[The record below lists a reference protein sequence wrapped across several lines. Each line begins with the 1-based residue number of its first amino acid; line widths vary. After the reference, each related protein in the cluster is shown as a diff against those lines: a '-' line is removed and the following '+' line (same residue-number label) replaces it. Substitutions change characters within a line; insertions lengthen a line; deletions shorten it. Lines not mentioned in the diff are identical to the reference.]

1 MAAPAGCNFVS
12 MTLFFRLLFCFS
24 LLAALPLTASAQLEE
39 LGEAGESDFNPVN
52 PKPNYR
58 GKALGWEKN
67 VPPDSSRIR
76 YSVFLIGDVGNPI
89 PIEKGGEP
97 SLNFMRQ
104 QMLQAGNKSAVVF
117 LGDNIYNQGM
127 PPEGAYDRKIAEGR
141 LNEQLNILKGYQGE
155 KYMTPGNHDWIQG
168 YKGGLAQVNREQAY
182 AEHYL
187 AQDSTQFSYTGDFLV
202 PRDGCPGPYEIRL
215 RDDLVMIALNSQW
228 FITDQANRP
237 FGDACGADTEEEV
250 YAQLE
255 EVIKRNQ
262 NKHILIVTHHPLFSD
277 GIHGGYFTFA
287 DHVFP
292 LSIVAK
298 YAFVPLPIIGSV
310 YPLARKYGGIS
321 QDIAYPAYQAY
332 KKNLRELFAKYPNVV
347 YANGHEH
354 NLQYYDDPQSKAH
367 FITSG
372 SGCKTQHVK
381 PGNGGDALFSDKEK
395 GYARL
400 NYYDD
405 GQVWVEYFIPRDA
418 DQGKTA
424 RRVFRQQVYADL
436 GRGTLA
442 SAQKGPGGPVKT
454 TKPDAGPVQG
464 TRAPAGTAQTVKGN
478 QSRDD
483 LEDAAS
489 TGTPN
494 QPTGAPVVTSGATRP
509 EYKDS
514 TVTVAVNPTYAQHGK
529 FHNWLLGEH
538 YRREWATPVKF
549 PVLDIKTAEG
559 GLIPYKTG
567 GGKQTASLKVRNEDG
582 YYYTVRGIDKDPA
595 AVLPENFRTG
605 LAKAVLQD
613 QISAQHPYASF
624 VLPPLATAA
633 GILHT
638 NPRYVYIPNDPALGQ
653 YQQRFANTPA
663 ALEED
668 AKGSQDTD
676 ASLGFAKKLVSTD
689 KMLEN
694 LLEDNDNQVDQSAFA
709 RSRLFD
715 MWIGDWDRHE
725 DQWRWAQRKTSDGD
739 KVYTAVPEDRDIA
752 FFKGDGV
759 LPSLISKKF
768 AVRNFQ
774 NFGYTYGDYKG
785 LNQTGLSNDR
795 LYLSGV
801 SREEWVKQA
810 EIMKAQLTDE
820 VIEKAFRDKWPA
832 QIYAAH
838 GAEIVAKLKSRRDLL
853 PDVARKYSD
862 VMSDI
867 VEVRGSQKREK
878 FTVTRLPDH
887 KTRVVMQKISKKGN
901 LSKVL
906 YDRTFDRVTD
916 EIRLYGISGK
926 DVYDL
931 SGDERQGHKIRIIGG
946 TGRDSIIDNSR
957 VAGIRHRTQIY
968 DADTGN
974 VIQNRL
980 GEARLRLEPG
990 VDVSRYDHP
999 HRFDLKDYRLNYTGP
1014 ALFFGYNI
1022 DDGIL
1027 LGGGVTHRRYAFR
1040 REPFGSEQSL
1050 TANIAPARSG
1060 AFNLRYLGQFTS
1072 VFGGKTDLHVAAQYY
1087 GPQLLYNFFGIG
1099 NNTQNYA
1106 KNADEHATNRS
1117 VNSAYRIRF
1126 DRLYIAP
1133 TFERKLFSFGTF
1145 GVGPQFERFRVMDD
1159 QIGTV
1164 IRDSIG
1170 AGLENRR
1177 FGIRNSDF
1185 QANSYLGGLVY
1196 LNFGAQSSPKD
1207 PRIGIQWH
1215 NEAQYN
1221 FQLNGEQLTYGRIA
1235 SELKAYLTPNFPFRI
1250 TYAGRVGWQHNIGDY
1265 RFYQANTLGGTTNL
1279 RGYRRTRFA
1288 GRDALYGNFEAR
1300 LHLFKFNAY
1309 LFPGTFGVLG
1319 LADAGRVYS
1328 GEDKRTGIQ
1337 AFHTGF
1343 GGGAFVNILDA
1354 SVINVT
1360 YSVGEENLVYV
1371 GFDFL
1376 F

>member
-1 MAAPAGCNFVS
+1 
-12 MTLFFRLLFCFS
+12 MTLLFRLTLLLS
-24 LLAALPLTASAQLEE
+24 LLASLPFAAHAQLEE

-67 VPPDSSRIR
+67 LPPDSSRLR

-89 PIEKGGEP
+89 PADKGGEP
-97 SLNFMRQ
+97 SLNFMRR
-104 QMLQAGNKSAVVF
+104 QMLQAGSKSAVVF

-141 LNEQLNILKGYQGE
+141 LNTQLDILKGYPGE

-168 YKGGLAQVNREQAY
+168 YRGGLAQVNREQAY

-187 AQDSTQFSYTGDFLV
+187 AQDSAAFAYTGDFLV

-228 FITDQANRP
+228 FITEQANRP
-237 FGDACGADTEEEV
+237 YGDACGADNEEEV

-262 NKHILIVTHHPLFSD
+262 DKHILIVTHHPLFSD

-298 YAFVPLPIIGSV
+298 YAFLPLPILGSI
-310 YPLARKYGGIS
+310 YPLARKYGGIA
-321 QDIAYPAYQAY
+321 QDIAYPAYQDY
-332 KKNLRELFAKYPNVV
+332 KKSLLDIFAKYPNVV

-354 NLQYYDDPQSKAH
+354 NLQYYDDARSQAH

-381 PGNGGDALFSDKEK
+381 PGDGGDALFSDKEK

-405 GQVWVEYFIPRDA
+405 GQVWVEYLIPNDN

-424 RRVFRQQVYADL
+424 HRVYRQRVYANL
-436 GRGTLA
+436 GRGGLA
-442 SAQKGPGGPVKT
+442 AAKGPGGPINT
-454 TKPDAGPVQG
+454 TKPG
-464 TRAPAGTAQTVKGN
+464 TGRTRKGK
-478 QSRDD
+478 QSTDD
-483 LEDAAS
+483 LETAAAQAAGKPS
-489 TGTPN
+489 
-494 QPTGAPVVTSGATRP
+494 GAPVVTSTAKRP
-509 EYKDS
+509 DYKDS
-514 TVTVAVNPTYAQHGK
+514 TVTVAVNPSYNQHGK
-529 FHNWLLGEH
+529 FHDWLLGKH
-538 YRREWATPVKF
+538 YRAEWATPVTF
-549 PVLDIKTAEG
+549 PVLDINTAEG

-567 GGKQTASLKVRNEDG
+567 GGKQTASLKVRNQDG
-582 YYYTVRGIDKDPA
+582 YYFTVRGIDKDPA

-605 LAKAVLQD
+605 LARAVLQD

-653 YQQRFANTPA
+653 YQATFANKPA

-668 AKGSQDTD
+668 AKGSQDQD
-676 ASLGFAKKLVSTD
+676 ASLGYSKKLVSTD

-694 LLEDNDNQVDQSAFA
+694 LLDDNDNQVDQPAFA

-725 DQWRWAQRKTSDGD
+725 DQWRWAQRKTKDGD
-739 KVYTAVPEDRDIA
+739 KIFTAVPEDRDIA

-774 NFGYTYGDYKG
+774 NFGYDYGDYKG

-801 SREEWVKQA
+801 DRAEWVKQA
-810 EIMKAQLTDE
+810 TSMKAQLTDA
-820 VIEKAFRDKWPA
+820 VIEKAFAERWPK
-832 QIYAAH
+832 QIYAEH

-862 VMSDI
+862 LMSDI
-867 VEVRGSQKREK
+867 VEVRGSQKNEQ
-878 FTVTRLPDH
+878 FTVTRLPGN
-887 KTRVVMQKISKKGN
+887 KTHVVMQKISKKGA
-901 LSKVL
+901 LTKVL

-916 EIRLYGISGK
+916 EIRLYGISGS
-926 DVYDL
+926 DVYKL

-946 TGRDSIIDNSR
+946 TGRDTIIDDSR
-957 VAGIRHRTQIY
+957 VAGLRHRTQIY

-974 VIQNRL
+974 VIQNRR

-990 VDVSRYDHP
+990 VEVSRYDHP

-1014 ALFFGYNI
+1014 ALFLGYNV
-1022 DDGIL
+1022 DDGVLI
-1027 LGGGVTHRRYAFR
+1027 GGGVTHRRYAFR

-1050 TANIAPARSG
+1050 TANFAPARE
-1060 AFNLRYLGQFTS
+1060 AYNMRYSGQFTS
-1072 VFGGKTDLHVAAQYY
+1072 VFGGKTDLHVVSQYY

-1106 KNADEHATNRS
+1106 VKDGDESTNRS
-1117 VNSAYRIRF
+1117 VNSAYRVRF
-1126 DRLYIAP
+1126 DRFYVAP
-1133 TFERKLFSFGTF
+1133 TFERKLFTF
-1145 GVGPQFERFRVMDD
+1145 GKVGFGPQYDRFRVEPD
-1159 QIGTV
+1159 QIGSV
-1164 IRDSIG
+1164 IRDSITG
-1170 AGLENRR
+1170 NGHNYENRR

-1185 QANSYLGGLVY
+1185 QANNYLGALVY

-1221 FQLNGEQLTYGRIA
+1221 WQLDKNGLQYGRLS
-1235 SELKAYLTPNFPFRI
+1235 SEIKAYLTPNFPFRL
-1250 TYAGRVGWQHNIGDY
+1250 TYAGRIGVQHNIGDY

-1279 RGYRRTRFA
+1279 RGYRRTRYA
-1288 GRDALYGNFEAR
+1288 GRSSLYGNFEAR

-1309 LFPGTFGVLG
+1309 LFPGTFGVMG

-1328 GEDKRTGIQ
+1328 DNDTRKGIS
-1337 AFHTGF
+1337 ALHSGF
-1343 GGGAFVNILDA
+1343 GGGAFVNILDQA
-1354 SVINVT
+1354 VINVT
-1360 YSVGEENLVYV
+1360 YSVGEEHLVFV

>member
-1 MAAPAGCNFVS
+1 
-12 MTLFFRLLFCFS
+12 MTLLLRLFFCFS
-24 LLAALPLTASAQLEE
+24 LLVALPYAAHAQLEE

-58 GKALGWEKN
+58 RSAVGWEKN
-67 VPPDSSRIR
+67 LPPDSSRIR

-89 PIEKGGEP
+89 LADKGGEP
-97 SLNFMRQ
+97 SLNFMRK
-104 QMLQAGNKSAVVF
+104 QMLQAGSKSATVF

-127 PPEGAYDRKIAEGR
+127 PPEGAYDRKTAENR
-141 LNEQLNILKGYQGE
+141 INAQLDILKGYKGE
-155 KYMTPGNHDWIQG
+155 KYMVPGNHDWIQG
-168 YKGGLAQVNREQAY
+168 YRGGLAQVNREQSY
-182 AEHYL
+182 TEQYL
-187 AQDSTQFSYTGDFLV
+187 AKDSAEFAYTGDFLV

-215 RDDLVMIALNSQW
+215 RDDLVMIAINSQW

-237 FGDACGADTEEEV
+237 FGSACGADNEGDV
-250 YAQLE
+250 YAQLD
-255 EVIKRNQ
+255 EVLKRNQ

-298 YAFVPLPIIGSV
+298 YAFLPLPIIGSI

-321 QDIAYPAYQAY
+321 QDLAYPAYQDY
-332 KKNLRELFAKYPNVV
+332 KKNLLDLFAKYPNVI

-354 NLQYYDDPQSKAH
+354 NLQYYDEERTKSH

-381 PGNGGDALFSDKEK
+381 PGDGGQELFSDKEK
-395 GYARL
+395 GFARL
-400 NYYDD
+400 NYYED
-405 GQVWVEYFIPRDA
+405 GQVWVEYLIPSDA
-418 DQGKTA
+418 NHGQTA
-424 RRVFRQQVYADL
+424 RRVFRKQVYADL
-436 GRGTLA
+436 GRGPVAGTN
-442 SAQKGPGGPVKT
+442 GPGGPVKQK
-454 TKPDAGPVQG
+454 KPDGAAVQG
-464 TRAPAGTAQTVKGN
+464 TRAPAGTGQTVKGN
-478 QSRDD
+478 QSQDD
-483 LEDAAS
+483 LDNAAAK
-489 TGTPN
+489 N
-494 QPTGAPVVTSGATRP
+494 LEGAPVVTSTAKRP
-509 EYKDS
+509 DYKDS
-514 TVTVAVNPTYAQHGK
+514 TVTVAVNASYDKHGK

-549 PVLDIKTAEG
+549 PILDIQTAEG

-595 AVLPENFRTG
+595 AVLPEQLRTG

-653 YQQRFANTPA
+653 YQAKFANTPA
-663 ALEED
+663 ALEEE
-668 AKGSQDTD
+668 AKGSQDQD
-676 ASLGFAKKLVSTD
+676 ASLNFAKKLVSTD

-694 LLEDNDNQVDQSAFA
+694 LLEDNDNQVDQPAFA

-725 DQWRWAQRKTSDGD
+725 DQWRWAQHKTKDGD

-759 LPSLISKKF
+759 LPFLISRKF

-774 NFGYTYGDYKG
+774 NFGYDYADYKG

-801 SREEWVKQA
+801 SRAEWVKQA
-810 EIMKAQLTDE
+810 EIMKAQLTDA
-820 VIEKAFRDKWPA
+820 VIEKAFRDKWPKE
-832 QIYAAH
+832 IYAEH

-853 PDVARKYSD
+853 PDVAAKYSNL
-862 VMSDI
+862 MSDI

-887 KTRVVMQKISKKGN
+887 KTHVVMQKISKKGE
-901 LSKVL
+901 LTKVL

-931 SGDERQGHKIRIIGG
+931 RGDEKQGHKIRIIGG

-957 VAGIRHRTQIY
+957 VAGFRHRTQIY

-974 VIQNRL
+974 VIVNRL

-990 VDVSRYDHP
+990 AEVSRYDHP
-999 HRFDLKDYRLNYTGP
+999 KRFDLKDYRLNYTGP
-1014 ALFFGYNI
+1014 AVFFGYNI
-1022 DDGIL
+1022 DDGFLI
-1027 LGGGVTHRRYAFR
+1027 GGGVTHRRYAFR
-1040 REPFGSEQSL
+1040 REPFGSEQTL
-1050 TANIAPARSG
+1050 TANFAPTRQAY
-1060 AFNLRYLGQFTS
+1060 NLRYVGQFTS
-1072 VFGGKTDLHVAAQYY
+1072 VFGGKSDLHVAAQYY

-1099 NNTQNYA
+1099 NNTQNIA
-1106 KNADEHATNRS
+1106 VNDDNATNRAI
-1117 VNSAYRIRF
+1117 NDLYRVRF
-1126 DRLYIAP
+1126 DRFVLAP
-1133 TFERKLFSFGTF
+1133 TLERSLFGFGKIGF
-1145 GVGPQFERFRVMDD
+1145 GPQYERFRVET
-1159 QIGTV
+1159 G
-1164 IRDSIG
+1164 SIG
-1170 AGLENRR
+1170 SEIQKAIGPDLDNRS
-1177 FGIRNSDF
+1177 FGVRSSDF
-1185 QANSYLGGLVY
+1185 QANTYV
-1196 LNFGAQSSPKD
+1196 GALLYANIDALSSPKD
-1207 PRIGIQWH
+1207 PRIGLRWH

-1221 FQLNGEQLTYGRIA
+1221 WQTNGERLTYGRLS
-1235 SELKAYLTPNFPFRI
+1235 SEISAYLTPNFPFRL
-1250 TYAGRVGWQHNIGDY
+1250 TYAGRLGVQHNIGDY

-1279 RGYRRTRFA
+1279 RGYRRTRYA
-1288 GRDALYGNFEAR
+1288 GRSSVYGNFEAR

-1309 LFPGTFGVLG
+1309 LFPGEFGVLG

-1328 GEDKRTGIQ
+1328 DNDTRAGLN
-1337 AFHTGF
+1337 ALHTGF
-1343 GGGAFVNILDA
+1343 GGGVFVSIIKQA
-1354 SVINVT
+1354 IVNVT
-1360 YSVGEENLVYV
+1360 YTVGEEKLVFV

>member
-1 MAAPAGCNFVS
+1 MPLLFRL
-12 MTLFFRLLFCFS
+12 TLFLS
-24 LLAALPLTASAQLEE
+24 LLAALPFAAHAQLEE

-58 GKALGWEKN
+58 DKAVGWQKN
-67 VPPDSSRIR
+67 IPPDSSRIR
-76 YSVFLIGDVGNPI
+76 YSVFLIGDVGSPI
-89 PIEKGGEP
+89 PAAKGGEP

-104 QMLQAGNKSAVVF
+104 QMLRMGANSSVVY

-127 PPEGAYDRKIAEGR
+127 PPEGAYDRKIAESR
-141 LNEQLNILKGYQGE
+141 LNAQLDILKGYKGE
-155 KYMTPGNHDWIQG
+155 KYMVPGNHDWIQG
-168 YKGGLAQVNREQAY
+168 TQNGLAQVNREQAY

-187 AQDSTQFSYTGDFLV
+187 AQDSTAFSYTGDFLV
-202 PRDGCPGPYEIRL
+202 PRDGCPGPYEIPL
-215 RDDLVMIALNSQW
+215 RDDLVMIAINSQW
-228 FITDQANRP
+228 FLTPQEFRP
-237 FGDACGADTEEEV
+237 YGDACGADNEEEV
-250 YAQLE
+250 FAQVE
-255 EVIKRNQ
+255 EVIKRNKD
-262 NKHILIVTHHPLFSD
+262 KHILIVTHHPLFSD

-292 LSIVAK
+292 LSIVQK
-298 YAFVPLPIIGSV
+298 YAFLPLPIIGSV

-321 QDIAYPAYQAY
+321 QDIPHPAYQAY
-332 KKNLRELFAKYPNVV
+332 KKGLLDIFAKYPNVI

-354 NLQYYDDPQSKAH
+354 NLQYIDYGTGH

-381 PGNGGDALFSDKEK
+381 PGKQGDALFSDKEK
-395 GYARL
+395 GFARL

-405 GQVWVEYFIPRDA
+405 GQVWVEFVIPNDA
-418 DQGKTA
+418 DRGKTA
-424 RRVFRQQVYADL
+424 RIVYRQQVYGDL
-436 GRGTLA
+436 GRGAATA
-442 SAQKGPGGPVKT
+442 STKGPGGAVNT
-454 TKPDAGPVQG
+454 LKPDAGSVQG
-464 TRAPAGTAQTVKGN
+464 TSAPAGTGRTRKGN
-478 QSRDD
+478 QSKDD
-483 LEDAAS
+483 LETAAAQAS
-489 TGTPN
+489 GT
-494 QPTGAPVVTSGATRP
+494 PTGAPIVAADAKRP
-509 EYKDS
+509 DYKDS
-514 TVTVAVNPTYAQHGK
+514 TVTVAVNPTYAEHGR
-529 FHNWLLGEH
+529 FHNWLLGDH
-538 YRREWATPVKF
+538 YRAEWATPVKF

-559 GLIPYKTG
+559 GLIPYKMG
-567 GGKQTASLKVRNEDG
+567 GGKQTASLKARNEEG
-582 YYYTVRGIDKDPA
+582 YYFTVRGIDKDPA
-595 AVLPENFRTG
+595 AVLPQSLRTG
-605 LAKAVLQD
+605 LALAVLQD

-653 YQQRFANTPA
+653 YQQRFADKPA

-668 AKGSQDTD
+668 AKGNQDND
-676 ASLGFAKKLVSTD
+676 ASLGYAKKLVSTE
-689 KMLEN
+689 KMLEE
-694 LLEDNDNQVDQSAFA
+694 LLQDNDNKVDQPAFA

-725 DQWRWAQRKTSDGD
+725 DQWRWAQRKTKDGD
-739 KVYTAVPEDRDIA
+739 KIFTAVPEDRDIA

-759 LPSLISKKF
+759 LPSLVSKKF

-820 VIEKAFRDKWPA
+820 VIEKAFAERWPKE
-832 QIYAAH
+832 IYKLH

-853 PDVARKYSD
+853 PDVARKYSNL
-862 VMSDI
+862 MSDI
-867 VEVRGSQKREK
+867 VEVRGSQKNEK

-887 KTRVVMQKISKKGN
+887 KTHVVMQKISKKGE
-901 LSKVL
+901 LTKVL

-916 EIRLYGISGK
+916 EIRLYGISGH
-926 DVYDL
+926 DVYEL
-931 SGDERQGHKIRIIGG
+931 TGDERQGHKIRIIGG
-946 TGRDSIIDNSR
+946 TGHDSIIDDSR
-957 VAGIRHRTQIY
+957 VAGMRHRTQIY

-974 VIQNRL
+974 VIQNHR

-1022 DDGIL
+1022 DDGL
-1027 LGGGVTHRRYAFR
+1027 LIGGGITHRRYAFR
-1040 REPFGSEQSL
+1040 REPYGSQQSL
-1050 TANIAPARSG
+1050 TANFAPARE
-1060 AFNLRYLGQFTS
+1060 AFNLRYLGEFIS
-1072 VFGGKTDLHVAAQYY
+1072 VFGGKANLRVAAQYY

-1099 NNTQNYA
+1099 NNTQNYSSEDNDDGQA
-1106 KNADEHATNRS
+1106 SNRS
-1117 VNSAYRIRF
+1117 INSAYRVRF
-1126 DRLYIAP
+1126 DRFYIAP
-1133 TFERKLFSFGTF
+1133 TLERKLFSFGKI
-1145 GVGPQFERFRVMDD
+1145 GIGPQFERFRVE
-1159 QIGTV
+1159 QAQVGSI

-1170 AGLENRR
+1170 SNFENRR
-1177 FGIRNSDF
+1177 FGVRASDF
-1185 QANSYLGGLVY
+1185 QANTYLGALMY
-1196 LNFGAQSSPKD
+1196 LDFGAQSTPKD

-1215 NEAQYN
+1215 NEFQYN
-1221 FQLNGEQLTYGRIA
+1221 FQLNGTGLTYGRFA
-1235 SELKAYLTPNFPFRI
+1235 TELKAYLTPNFPFRL
-1250 TYAGRVGWQHNIGDY
+1250 TYAGRVGWMHNIGDY

-1309 LFPGTFGVLG
+1309 LFPGTFGILG

-1328 GEDKRTGIQ
+1328 GNDTRTGFS

-1343 GGGAFVNILDA
+1343 GGGAFVNVLDQA
-1354 SVINVT
+1354 VINVT
-1360 YSVGEENLVYV
+1360 YSVGEEKLIFL

>member
-1 MAAPAGCNFVS
+1 
-12 MTLFFRLLFCFS
+12 MTLLLRLTFCLS
-24 LLAALPLTASAQLEE
+24 LLAALPFAAHAQLEE

-58 GKALGWEKN
+58 GKAVGWQKN
-67 VPPDSSRIR
+67 IPPDSSRIR

-89 PIEKGGEP
+89 LPEKGGEP
-97 SLNFMRQ
+97 SLNFMRKQ
-104 QMLQAGNKSAVVF
+104 LLETGSNSAAIY

-127 PPEGAYDRKIAEGR
+127 PPEGAYDRKTAERR
-141 LNEQLNILKGYQGE
+141 LTTQLDVFKGYKGE
-155 KYMTPGNHDWIQG
+155 KYMVPGNHDWIQG
-168 YKGGLAQVNREQAY
+168 IKGGLAQVNREQAF

-187 AQDSTQFSYTGDFLV
+187 AQDSVAFSYTGDFLV
-202 PRDGCPGPYEIRL
+202 PRDGCPGPYEVRL
-215 RDDLVMIALNSQW
+215 RDDLVMIAINSQW
-228 FITDQANRP
+228 FVTDQANRP
-237 FGDACGADTEEEV
+237 FGNACGADNENDV
-250 YAQLE
+250 YEQLE
-255 EVIKRNQ
+255 EVIKRNKD
-262 NKHILIVTHHPLFSD
+262 KHILIVTHHPLFSD

-292 LSIVAK
+292 LSIVQK
-298 YAFVPLPIIGSV
+298 YAFLPLPGIGSI
-310 YPLARKYGGIS
+310 YPLARKYGGIN
-321 QDIAYPAYQAY
+321 QDLAYPAYQNY
-332 KKNLRELFAKYPNVV
+332 KKNLLAIFAKYPNVI

-354 NLQYYDDPQSKAH
+354 NLQYYDDDASKAH

-381 PGNGGDALFSDKEK
+381 PGKGGEELFSDKEK
-395 GYARL
+395 GIAKL

-405 GQVWVEYFIPRDA
+405 GQVWVEYLVPSDA
-418 DQGKTA
+418 NKGQTA
-424 RRVFRQQVYADL
+424 RPVYRQQVYADL
-436 GRGTLA
+436 GRGG
-442 SAQKGPGGPVKT
+442 SAATTTGPGGKVSKKN
-454 TKPDAGPVQG
+454 KPDSGAAPGTQAPGGATATRQGNQG
-464 TRAPAGTAQTVKGN
+464 T
-478 QSRDD
+478 DD
-483 LEDAAS
+483 LDQAAAKDKA
-489 TGTPN
+489 PV
-494 QPTGAPVVTSGATRP
+494 GAPVVTSTEKRP
-509 EYKDS
+509 DYKDS
-514 TVTVAVNPTYAQHGK
+514 TVTVAVNPSYNQHGK
-529 FHNWLLGEH
+529 FHNWLLGTH
-538 YRREWATPVKF
+538 YRAEWATPVKF
-549 PVLDIKTAEG
+549 PILDIQTAEG

-567 GGKQTASLKVRNEDG
+567 GGKQTASLKVRNQDG
-582 YYYTVRGIDKDPA
+582 YYFTVRGIDKDPA
-595 AVLPENFRTG
+595 AVLPENLRTG

-624 VLPPLATAA
+624 VLPPLAEAA

-668 AKGSQDTD
+668 AKGSQDND
-676 ASLGFAKKLVSTD
+676 ASLGYAKKLVSTD
-689 KMLEN
+689 KMLEE
-694 LLEDNDNQVDQSAFA
+694 LLQDNDNKVDQPAFA

-725 DQWRWAQRKTSDGD
+725 DQWRWAQRKTKDGD
-739 KVYTAVPEDRDIA
+739 KIFTAVPEDRDIA

-774 NFGYTYGDYKG
+774 NFGYDYGDYKG

-810 EIMKAQLTDE
+810 TIMKAQLTDE
-820 VIEKAFRDKWPA
+820 VIEKAFRERWPKE
-832 QIYAAH
+832 IYTEH

-853 PDVARKYSD
+853 PDVAAKYSD
-862 VMSDI
+862 LMADI
-867 VEVRGSQKREK
+867 VEVRGSQKNER

-887 KTRVVMQKISKKGN
+887 KTHVVMQKISKKGD
-901 LSKVL
+901 LTKVL
-906 YDRTFDRVTD
+906 YDRTFDKVTD

-931 SGDERQGHKIRIIGG
+931 SGDEKLGHKIRIIAG
-946 TGRDSIIDNSR
+946 TGRDSIVDNSR
-957 VAGIRHRTQIY
+957 VAGPRHRTQIY

-974 VIQNRL
+974 VIINKLR
-980 GEARLRLEPG
+980 EARLRLEPG

-1014 ALFFGYNI
+1014 AVFFGYNI
-1022 DDGIL
+1022 DDGVLI
-1027 LGGGVTHRRYAFR
+1027 GGGITHRRYAFR
-1040 REPFGSEQSL
+1040 REPFSSEQSL
-1050 TANIAPARSG
+1050 TANFAPARQ
-1060 AFNLRYLGQFTS
+1060 AFNLRYIGQFTS
-1072 VFGGKTDLHVAAQYY
+1072 VFGGKTDLHVVSQYY
-1087 GPQLLYNFFGIG
+1087 GPQLLYNFFGLG
-1099 NNTQNYA
+1099 NNSQNFA
-1106 KNADEHATNRS
+1106 VADHDQATNRS
-1117 VNSAYRIRF
+1117 VNSAYRVRF
-1126 DRLYIAP
+1126 DRFYVAP
-1133 TFERKLFSFGTF
+1133 TFERKLFTF
-1145 GVGPQFERFRVMDD
+1145 GKFGIGPQFERFRVQQDP
-1159 QIGTV
+1159 IGTV
-1164 IRDSIG
+1164 IRDSITSNG
-1170 AGLENRR
+1170 RNFENQR

-1185 QANSYLGGLVY
+1185 QANNYLGGLMY
-1196 LNFGAQSSPKD
+1196 LDFGAQSSPKD

-1221 FQLNGEQLTYGRIA
+1221 FQLGGDKLTYGRIA
-1235 SELKAYLTPNFPFRI
+1235 SELKAYLTPNFPFRL
-1250 TYAGRVGWQHNIGDY
+1250 TYAGRLGVSHNLGDY

-1288 GRDALYGNFEAR
+1288 GRSSLYGNFEAR

-1309 LFPGTFGVLG
+1309 VFPGEFGIMG
-1319 LADAGRVYS
+1319 LADAGRVYTDLDTRK
-1328 GEDKRTGIQ
+1328 GLD

-1343 GGGAFVNILDA
+1343 GGGIFVSIISQAVVNL
-1354 SVINVT
+1354 T
-1360 YSVGEENLVYV
+1360 YTVGEERLLFV

>member
-1 MAAPAGCNFVS
+1 
-12 MTLFFRLLFCFS
+12 MTLFFRLTLFFG
-24 LLAALPLTASAQLEE
+24 LLAALPFTAHAQLEE

-58 GKALGWEKN
+58 DKAVGWQKN
-67 VPPDSSRIR
+67 LPPDSAHLR

-89 PIEKGGEP
+89 PAAKGGEP
-97 SLNFMRQ
+97 SLNYMRQ
-104 QMLQAGNKSAVVF
+104 QMLRMGANSSVVF

-141 LNEQLNILKGYQGE
+141 LNTQLDILKGYQGE

-168 YKGGLAQVNREQAY
+168 IKGGLAQVNREQAY

-187 AQDSTQFSYTGDFLV
+187 ASDSTLFSYTGDFLV
-202 PRDGCPGPYEIRL
+202 PRDGCPGPYEIPL
-215 RDDLVMIALNSQW
+215 RDDLVMIAINSQW
-228 FITDQANRP
+228 FITPQENRP

-250 YAQLE
+250 YAQIE
-255 EVIKRNQ
+255 EVIKRNK

-298 YAFVPLPIIGSV
+298 YAFVPLPVLGSI

-321 QDIAYPAYQAY
+321 QDIPHPAYQKY
-332 KKNLRELFAKYPNVV
+332 KKNLLDIFSRYPNVI

-354 NLQYYDDPQSKAH
+354 NLQYIDYGTGH

-381 PGNGGDALFSDKEK
+381 PGSQGTALFSDKEK
-395 GYARL
+395 GFSRL

-405 GQVWVEYFIPRDA
+405 GQVWVEFMVPNDA
-418 DQGKTA
+418 DKGLTA
-424 RRVFRQQVYADL
+424 RRVYRQQVYADL
-436 GRGTLA
+436 GRGKATA
-442 SAQKGPGGPVKT
+442 NTAGPGGKVSK
-454 TKPDAGPVQG
+454 KDK
-464 TRAPAGTAQTVKGN
+464 KGK
-478 QSRDD
+478 QSKDD
-483 LEDAAS
+483 LEAAAAAAS
-489 TGTPN
+489 GTPL
-494 QPTGAPVVTSGATRP
+494 GAPVVTSTAKRP
-509 EYKDS
+509 DYKDS
-514 TVTVAVNPTYAQHGK
+514 TVTVAINPTYAEHGK

-549 PVLDIKTAEG
+549 PILDIKTAEG

-582 YYYTVRGIDKDPA
+582 YYFSIRGIDKDPT
-595 AVLPENFRTG
+595 AVLPEGFRTG
-605 LAKAVLQD
+605 LALAVLQD

-624 VLPPLATAA
+624 VLPPLAQAA

-638 NPRYVYIPNDPALGQ
+638 NPRYLYIPNDPALGQ

-668 AKGSQDTD
+668 AKGSQDND

-689 KMLEN
+689 KMLEE
-694 LLEDNDNQVDQSAFA
+694 LLQDNDNKVDQPAFA

-725 DQWRWAQRKTSDGD
+725 DQWRWAQRKTKDGD
-739 KVYTAVPEDRDIA
+739 KIFTAVPEDRDIA

-759 LPSLISKKF
+759 LPSLISRKF

-774 NFGYTYGDYKG
+774 NFGSDYGDYKG

-801 SREEWVKQA
+801 DREEWVKQA
-810 EIMKAQLTDE
+810 EIMKAQLTDA
-820 VIEKAFRDKWPA
+820 VIEKAFAEKWPK
-832 QIYAAH
+832 QIYAEH

-853 PDVARKYSD
+853 PYVARKYSD
-862 VMSDI
+862 LMSDI
-867 VEVRGSQKREK
+867 VEVRGSQKDEK

-887 KTRVVMQKISKKGN
+887 KTHVVMQKISKQGK

-916 EIRLYGISGK
+916 EIRLYGISGN

-931 SGDERQGHKIRIIGG
+931 TGDEHQGHKIRIIGG
-946 TGRDSIIDNSR
+946 TGRDSIVDNSR
-957 VAGIRHRTQIY
+957 VAGFRHRTQVY

-974 VIQNRL
+974 VIINKL
-980 GEARLRLEPG
+980 GESRLRLEPG

-1022 DDGIL
+1022 DDGVLI
-1027 LGGGVTHRRYAFR
+1027 GGGVTHRRYAFR
-1040 REPFGSEQSL
+1040 REPYGSEQTL
-1050 TANIAPARSG
+1050 TANFAPARE
-1060 AFNLRYLGQFTS
+1060 AFNLRYAGQFMS
-1072 VFGGKTDLHVAAQYY
+1072 VFGGKTNLHVASQYY

-1106 KNADEHATNRS
+1106 RGDDDQGTNRS

-1126 DRLYIAP
+1126 DRFYVAP
-1133 TFERKLFSFGTF
+1133 TFERPLFTF
-1145 GVGPQFERFRVMDD
+1145 GKIGFGPQYDRFRVETN
-1159 QIGTV
+1159 QIGSV
-1164 IRDSIG
+1164 IRDSITANG
-1170 AGLENRR
+1170 RNFENRR

-1185 QANSYLGGLVY
+1185 QVNNYLGALVY
-1196 LNFGAQSSPKD
+1196 LDFGAQSTPKD

-1215 NEAQYN
+1215 NELQYN
-1221 FQLNGEQLTYGRIA
+1221 WQLDKEALTYGRFA
-1235 SELKAYLTPNFPFRI
+1235 TELKAYLTPNFPFRL
-1250 TYAGRVGWQHNIGDY
+1250 TYAGRVGYQHNIGDY

-1288 GRDALYGNFEAR
+1288 GRDALYANFEAR

-1309 LFPGTFGVLG
+1309 LFPGTFGIMG

-1328 GEDKRTGIQ
+1328 GNDTRTGIS
-1337 AFHTGF
+1337 ALHSGF
-1343 GGGAFVNILDA
+1343 GGGAFVNILDQA
-1354 SVINVT
+1354 VINLT
-1360 YSVGEENLVYV
+1360 YSVGEERVVFV

>member
-1 MAAPAGCNFVS
+1 
-12 MTLFFRLLFCFS
+12 MTLFIRLALFCS
-24 LLAALPLTASAQLEE
+24 LLAALPFAAHAQLEE
-39 LGEAGESDFNPVN
+39 LGEAGESDFNP
-52 PKPNYR
+52 PAGYKPNYR

-67 VPPDSSRIR
+67 LPPDSSRLR

-89 PIEKGGEP
+89 LAEKGGEP

-104 QMLQAGNKSAVVF
+104 QMLRAGSKSAVVY

-127 PPEGAYDRKIAEGR
+127 PPEGAYDRKIAESR
-141 LNEQLNILKGYQGE
+141 LNAQLDILKGYPGE
-155 KYMTPGNHDWIQG
+155 KYMVPGNHDWIQG
-168 YKGGLAQVNREQAY
+168 IKGGLEQVNREQAY

-187 AQDSTQFSYTGDFLV
+187 AADSTAFAYTGDFLV

-228 FITDQANRP
+228 FITEQANRP
-237 FGDACGADTEEEV
+237 FGNACGADTEDEV
-250 YAQLE
+250 FAQIE
-255 EVIKRNQ
+255 EVIKRNRD
-262 NKHILIVTHHPLFSD
+262 KHILIVTHHPLFSD

-298 YAFVPLPIIGSV
+298 YAFLPLPIIGSI
-310 YPLARKYGGIS
+310 YPLARKYGGIA
-321 QDIAYPAYQAY
+321 QDIPHPAYQLY
-332 KKNLRELFAKYPNVV
+332 KKSLLDMFAKYPNVI

-354 NLQYYDDPQSKAH
+354 NLQYLDDARSQAH

-381 PGNGGDALFSDKEK
+381 PGEGGEALFSDKEK
-395 GYARL
+395 GFARL

-405 GQVWVEYFIPRDA
+405 GQVWVEFLIPNDA

-424 RRVFRQQVYADL
+424 RLAYRQRVYATL
-436 GRGTLA
+436 GRGGLA
-442 SAQKGPGGPVKT
+442 AATRGPGGPVNT

-464 TRAPAGTAQTVKGN
+464 TSAPAGTGRTRRGN
-478 QSRDD
+478 QSTDD
-483 LEDAAS
+483 LETAAARAA
-489 TGTPN
+489 GK
-494 QPTGAPVVTSGATRP
+494 PTGAPVVTSTTRRP
-509 EYKDS
+509 DYRDS
-514 TVTVAVNPTYAQHGK
+514 TVTVAVNPTYNQHGK
-529 FHNWLLGEH
+529 FHNWLLGQH
-538 YRREWATPVKF
+538 YRAEWATPVQF
-549 PVLDIKTAEG
+549 PVLDIETAEG

-567 GGKQTASLKVRNEDG
+567 GGKQTASLKVRNQDG

-605 LAKAVLQD
+605 LARAVLQD

-624 VLPPLATAA
+624 VLPPLAQAA

-653 YQQRFANTPA
+653 YQATFANRPA

-668 AKGSQDTD
+668 AKGSQDQD
-676 ASLGFAKKLVSTD
+676 ESLGYAKKLVSTD
-689 KMLEN
+689 KMLEE
-694 LLEDNDNQVDQSAFA
+694 LLQDNDNQVNQPAFA

-725 DQWRWAQRKTSDGD
+725 DQWRWAQRKTKDGD
-739 KVYTAVPEDRDIA
+739 KIFTAVPEDRDIA

-774 NFGYTYGDYKG
+774 NFGYDYGDYKG

-795 LYLSGV
+795 LYLSAV
-801 SREEWVKQA
+801 SREEWVRQA
-810 EIMKAQLTDE
+810 EIMKAQLTDA
-820 VIEKAFRDKWPA
+820 VIEKAFADKWPQ
-832 QIYAAH
+832 QIYAEH
-838 GAEIVAKLKSRRDLL
+838 GAEIVAKLKRRRDLL
-853 PDVARKYSD
+853 PDVARKYAD
-862 VMSDI
+862 LMADI
-867 VEVRGSQKREK
+867 VEVRGSQKNEQ

-887 KTRVVMQKISKKGN
+887 KTRVVMQKISKKGQ
-901 LSKVL
+901 LTKVL

-916 EIRLYGISGK
+916 EIRLYGISGN
-926 DVYDL
+926 DVYRL
-931 SGDERQGHKIRIIGG
+931 AGDERLGHKIRIIGG
-946 TGRDSIIDNSR
+946 TARDTIIDDSR
-957 VAGIRHRTQIY
+957 VAGLRHRTQIY

-974 VIQNRL
+974 VILNRR

-990 VDVSRYDHP
+990 VEVSRYDHP

-1022 DDGIL
+1022 DDGL
-1027 LGGGVTHRRYAFR
+1027 FLGGGVTHRRYAFR
-1040 REPFGSEQSL
+1040 REPFGSEQTL
-1050 TANIAPARSG
+1050 TANYSPARD
-1060 AFNLRYLGQFTS
+1060 AYNLRYSGQFTS
-1072 VFGGKTDLHVAAQYY
+1072 VFGGKTDLHVASQFY

-1099 NNTQNYA
+1099 NNSQNYA
-1106 KNADEHATNRS
+1106 VENGDEVTNRS
-1117 VNSAYRIRF
+1117 INSAYRVRF
-1126 DRLYIAP
+1126 DRFYVAP
-1133 TFERKLFSFGTF
+1133 TFERKLFTF
-1145 GVGPQFERFRVMDD
+1145 GKFGFGPQYDRFRVETD
-1159 QIGTV
+1159 QLGAV
-1164 IRDSIG
+1164 IRDSIT
-1170 AGLENRR
+1170 AGGRNYENER
-1177 FGIRNSDF
+1177 FGVRRSDF
-1185 QANSYLGGLVY
+1185 QANNYLGALVY
-1196 LNFGAQSSPKD
+1196 LDFGAQSSPKD

-1221 FQLNGEQLTYGRIA
+1221 WQLDRNGLQYGRIA
-1235 SELKAYLTPNFPFRI
+1235 SELKAYLTPNFPFRL
-1250 TYAGRVGWQHNIGDY
+1250 TYAGRVGWAHNIGDY

-1328 GEDKRTGIQ
+1328 GNDTRTGLQ

-1343 GGGAFVNILDA
+1343 GGGAFVNILDQA
-1354 SVINVT
+1354 VLNVT
-1360 YSVGEENLVYV
+1360 YSVGEERLAYI

>member
-1 MAAPAGCNFVS
+1 MK
-12 MTLFFRLLFCFS
+12 LLFRLFCCLS
-24 LLAALPLTASAQLEE
+24 LLAILPHTAAAQLEE
-39 LGEAGESDFNPVN
+39 LGEAGESDFNPIN

-58 GKALGWEKN
+58 RSAVGWEKSL
-67 VPPDSSRIR
+67 PPDSSRIR

-89 PIEKGGEP
+89 LAEKGGEP
-97 SLNFMRQ
+97 SLNYMRQ
-104 QMLQAGNKSAVVF
+104 QMLRAGSKSAVVY

-127 PPEGAYDRKIAEGR
+127 PPEGKYDRKTAEAR
-141 LNEQLNILKGYQGE
+141 LNAQLDVLKGYAGE
-155 KYMTPGNHDWIQG
+155 KYMVPGNHDWIQG
-168 YKGGLAQVNREQAY
+168 YKGGLAQVIREQTY
-182 AEHYL
+182 AEQYL
-187 AQDSTQFSYTGDFLV
+187 AKDSTNFAYTGDFLV

-215 RDDLVMIALNSQW
+215 RDDLVMIAINSQW
-228 FITDQANRP
+228 FVTDQANRP
-237 FGDACGADTEEEV
+237 FGSACGADNEGDVYEQLDEV
-250 YAQLE
+250 L
-255 EVIKRNQ
+255 KRNQ
-262 NKHILIVTHHPLFSD
+262 DKHILIVTHHPLFSD

-298 YAFVPLPIIGSV
+298 YAFVPLPIIGSI
-310 YPLARKYGGIS
+310 YPLARAYGGIS
-321 QDIAYPAYQAY
+321 QDISYPAYQDY
-332 KKNLRELFAKYPNVV
+332 KKNLLALFAKYPNVV

-354 NLQYYDDPQSKAH
+354 NLQYYDETKTKSH

-381 PGNGGDALFSDKEK
+381 PGKGGDALFSDKEK
-395 GYARL
+395 GLARL

-405 GQVWVEYFIPRDA
+405 GQVWVEYFIPSDA
-418 DQGKTA
+418 NKGQTA
-424 RRVFRQQVYADL
+424 RRVFRKQVYAEL
-436 GRGTLA
+436 GRGNATA
-442 SAQKGPGGPVKT
+442 STKGPGGAVT
-454 TKPDAGPVQG
+454 QVKPDAGPVQG
-464 TRAPAGTAQTVKGN
+464 TRAPAGTAQTRKGN
-478 QSRDD
+478 QSTDD
-483 LEDAAS
+483 LDTAAAQS
-489 TGTPN
+489 LE
-494 QPTGAPVVTSGATRP
+494 GAPVVTSAAKRP
-509 EYKDS
+509 RYQDS
-514 TVTVAVNPTYAQHGK
+514 TVTVAVNPSYNQHSK

-538 YRREWATPVKF
+538 YRQEWATPVKF

-582 YYYTVRGIDKDPA
+582 YYFTVRGIDKDPA
-595 AVLPENFRTG
+595 AVLPEQLRTG

-624 VLPPLATAA
+624 VLPPLAAAA

-638 NPRYVYIPNDPALGQ
+638 TPHYVFIPNDPALGQ
-653 YQQRFANTPA
+653 YQAKFANTPA

-668 AKGSQDTD
+668 AKGSQDQD
-676 ASLGFAKKLVSTD
+676 AGLAYAKKLVSTD
-689 KMLEN
+689 KMLEE
-694 LLEDNDNQVDQSAFA
+694 LLQDNDNQVDQSAFA

-725 DQWRWAQRKTSDGD
+725 DQWRWAQRKTKDGD

-759 LPSLISKKF
+759 LPFLISRKF

-774 NFGYTYGDYKG
+774 NFGYDYADYKG

-795 LYLSGV
+795 LFLSNV

-810 EIMKAQLTDE
+810 NIMKAQLTDE

-853 PDVARKYSD
+853 PDVAAKYSNL
-862 VMSDI
+862 MSDI

-878 FTVTRLPDH
+878 FTVTRLPGH
-887 KTRVVMQKISKKGN
+887 HTRVVMQKISKKGQ
-901 LSKVL
+901 LTKVL
-906 YDRTFDRVTD
+906 YDRTFDRITD
-916 EIRLYGISGK
+916 EIRLYGISGE

-931 SGDERQGHKIRIIGG
+931 RGDEHLGHKIRVIGG
-946 TGRDSIIDNSR
+946 TGRDSIVDDSR
-957 VAGIRHRTQIY
+957 VVGIRHRTQIY

-974 VIQNRL
+974 VIINKR

-990 VDVSRYDHP
+990 ADVSRYDHP
-999 HRFDLKDYRLNYTGP
+999 KRFDLKDYRLNYTGP

-1022 DDGIL
+1022 DDGFLI
-1027 LGGGVTHRRYAFR
+1027 GGGVTHRRYAFR
-1040 REPFGSEQSL
+1040 REPFGSEQTL
-1050 TANIAPARSG
+1050 TANFAPTRQAY
-1060 AFNLRYLGQFTS
+1060 NLRYTGQFTS
-1072 VFGGKTDLHVAAQYY
+1072 VFGGKTDLHVASQYY

-1099 NNTQNYA
+1099 NNTQNIA
-1106 KNADEHATNRS
+1106 AGTDNAS
-1117 VNSAYRIRF
+1117 ISAINDLYRVRF
-1126 DRLYIAP
+1126 SRFYVAP
-1133 TFERKLFSFGTF
+1133 TLERSLFGFGKIGF
-1145 GVGPQFERFRVMDD
+1145 GPQYERFRVETGP
-1159 QIGTV
+1159 IGSE
-1164 IRDSIG
+1164 IQKAIG
-1170 AGLENRR
+1170 PDLENSS
-1177 FGIRNSDF
+1177 FGVRASDF
-1185 QANSYLGGLVY
+1185 QANQYLGALLY
-1196 LNFGAQSSPKD
+1196 ANIDALSSPKD
-1207 PRIGIQWH
+1207 PRIGIRWH

-1221 FQLNGEQLTYGRIA
+1221 WQLNGEQLRYGRLS
-1235 SELKAYLTPNFPFRI
+1235 SEISAYLTPNFPFRL
-1250 TYAGRVGWQHNIGDY
+1250 TYAGRLGVAHNIGDY

-1288 GRDALYGNFEAR
+1288 GRSSVYGNFEAR

-1309 LFPGTFGVLG
+1309 LFPGEFGVLG

-1328 GEDKRTGIQ
+1328 DNDTRAGIE
-1337 AFHTGF
+1337 ALHTGF
-1343 GGGAFVNILDA
+1343 GGGAFVSILKQA
-1354 SVINVT
+1354 IINVT
-1360 YSVGEENLVYV
+1360 YTVGEEKLVFL

>member
-1 MAAPAGCNFVS
+1 
-12 MTLFFRLLFCFS
+12 MTLFFRLLVCLG
-24 LLAALPLTASAQLEE
+24 LLATLPLTAAAQLEE
-39 LGEAGESDFNPVN
+39 LGEAGESDFNP
-52 PKPNYR
+52 PAGYKPNYR
-58 GKALGWEKN
+58 GKAVGWEKN
-67 VPPDSSRIR
+67 LPPDSTRIR
-76 YSVFLIGDVGNPI
+76 YSVFLIGDVGSPI

-97 SLNFMRQ
+97 SLNFMRK
-104 QMLQAGNKSAVVF
+104 QMLQAGSKSAVVF

-141 LNEQLNILKGYQGE
+141 LNTQLNILKGYQGE

-187 AQDSTQFSYTGDFLV
+187 AQDSAAFSYTGDFLV

-250 YAQLE
+250 YGQLE

-262 NKHILIVTHHPLFSD
+262 DKHILIVTHHPLFSD

-292 LSIVAK
+292 LSIVQK
-298 YAFVPLPIIGSV
+298 YAFLPLPIIGSV

-321 QDIAYPAYQAY
+321 QDLAYPAYQNY
-332 KKNLRELFAKYPNVV
+332 KKNLLDIFSKYPNVV

-354 NLQYYDDPQSKAH
+354 NLQYFEDARSKAH

-395 GYARL
+395 GFARL
-400 NYYDD
+400 NYYND
-405 GQVWVEYFIPRDA
+405 GQVWVEYFIPNDA
-418 DQGKTA
+418 DHGQTA
-424 RRVFRQQVYADL
+424 RRAYRQRVYADL
-436 GRGTLA
+436 GRGVATA
-442 SAQKGPGGPVKT
+442 ATKGPGGPV
-454 TKPDAGPVQG
+454 AGDP
-464 TRAPAGTAQTVKGN
+464 K
-478 QSRDD
+478 QSKDD
-483 LEDAAS
+483 LETAAAKA
-489 TGTPN
+489 TG
-494 QPTGAPVVTSGATRP
+494 QPVGAPAVSPNVRRP
-509 EYKDS
+509 DYKDS
-514 TVTVAVNPTYAQHGK
+514 TVTVAVNPSYNQHGR
-529 FHNWLLGEH
+529 FHNWLLGDH
-538 YRREWATPVKF
+538 YRKEWATPVAF

-582 YYYTVRGIDKDPA
+582 YYFTVRGIDKDPA

-605 LAKAVLQD
+605 LARAVLQD

-638 NPRYVYIPNDPALGQ
+638 NPRPVYIPNDPALGQ

-668 AKGSQDTD
+668 AKGSQDND

-694 LLEDNDNQVDQSAFA
+694 LLEDNDNQVDQPAFA

-725 DQWRWAQRKTSDGD
+725 DQWRWAQRKTKDGD
-739 KVYTAVPEDRDIA
+739 KLYTAVPEDRDIA

-810 EIMKAQLTDE
+810 EIMKAQLTDA
-820 VIEKAFRDKWPA
+820 VIEKAFAEKWPK
-832 QIYAAH
+832 QIYAEH

-853 PDVARKYSD
+853 PDVAAKYSD
-862 VMSDI
+862 LMSDI

-887 KTRVVMQKISKKGN
+887 KTRVVMQKISKKGA
-901 LSKVL
+901 LTKVL

-916 EIRLYGISGK
+916 EIRLYGISGQ
-926 DVYDL
+926 DVYDM
-931 SGDERQGHKIRIIGG
+931 SGDERQGHKIRVIAG
-946 TGRDSIIDNSR
+946 TGRDTIIDNSR
-957 VAGIRHRTQIY
+957 VAGFRHRTQIY

-1027 LGGGVTHRRYAFR
+1027 LGGGITHRRYAFR
-1040 REPFGSEQSL
+1040 REPYGSEQSL

-1060 AFNLRYLGQFTS
+1060 AYNLRYMGHFIS
-1072 VFGGKTDLHVAAQYY
+1072 VFGGKTNLRVAAQFY

-1099 NNTQNYA
+1099 NNTQNYTS
-1106 KNADEHATNRS
+1106 EHEDNPTNRS

-1133 TFERKLFSFGTF
+1133 TFERQVFSFGKIGF
-1145 GVGPQFERFRVMDD
+1145 GPQYDRFRVDGS

-1164 IRDSIG
+1164 IKDSIG
-1170 AGLENRR
+1170 SDFDNRR
-1177 FGIRNSDF
+1177 FGIRSSDF
-1185 QANSYLGGLVY
+1185 QVNTYLGGLFYVD
-1196 LNFGAQSSPKD
+1196 FGAQSTPKD

-1215 NEAQYN
+1215 NEFQYN
-1221 FQLNGEQLTYGRIA
+1221 FQLGGEQLQYGRYA
-1235 SELKAYLTPNFPFRI
+1235 TELKAYLTPNFPFRI
-1250 TYAGRVGWQHNIGDY
+1250 TYAGRVGWAHNIGDY

-1288 GRDALYGNFEAR
+1288 GRDALYANFEAR

-1309 LFPGTFGVLG
+1309 LFPGTFGVMG

-1328 GEDKRTGIQ
+1328 GVDTRSGLQ

-1354 SVINVT
+1354 TVINVT
-1360 YSVGEENLVYV
+1360 YSVGEEKLVFV

>member
-1 MAAPAGCNFVS
+1 MIALLR
-12 MTLFFRLLFCFS
+12 LFFCLS
-24 LLAALPLTASAQLEE
+24 LLATLPFAAHAQLEE

-58 GKALGWEKN
+58 GKALGWQKSL
-67 VPPDSSRIR
+67 PPDSSRIR
-76 YSVFLIGDVGNPI
+76 YSVFLIGDVGSPI
-89 PIEKGGEP
+89 STERGGEP
-97 SLNFMRQ
+97 SLNFLRQ
-104 QMLQAGNKSAVVF
+104 QLLQAGSRSAVVY

-141 LNEQLNILKGYQGE
+141 LNEQLNILKGYPGE
-155 KYMTPGNHDWIQG
+155 KYMVPGNHDWIQG

-182 AEHYL
+182 AEQYL
-187 AQDSTQFSYTGDFLV
+187 AKDSAAFAYTGDFLV

-237 FGDACGADTEEEV
+237 FGNACGADNNSDV
-250 YAQLE
+250 YEQLDD
-255 EVIKRNQ
+255 VLRRNRD
-262 NKHILIVTHHPLFSD
+262 KHILIVTHHPLFSD

-292 LSIVAK
+292 LSIVQK
-298 YAFVPLPIIGSV
+298 YAFLPLPIIGSI
-310 YPLARKYGGIS
+310 YPLARKYGGIA
-321 QDIAYPAYQAY
+321 QDLAYPAYQDY
-332 KKNLRELFAKYPNVV
+332 KQNLLALFARYPNVV

-354 NLQYYDDPQSKAH
+354 NLQYYDEETTKSH

-381 PGNGGDALFSDKEK
+381 PGHGGDDLFSDKEK
-395 GYARL
+395 GFARL

-405 GQVWVEYFIPRDA
+405 GQVWVEYLVPNDR

-424 RRVFRQQVYADL
+424 RRVYRQRVYAEL
-436 GRGTLA
+436 GRGRATA
-442 SAQKGPGGPVKT
+442 RTGGPGGAVSQ
-454 TKPDAGPVQG
+454 TKPAAGSVQG
-464 TRAPAGTAQTVKGN
+464 TRAPAGTAQTRKGN

-483 LEDAAS
+483 LEDAAARTVTAS
-489 TGTPN
+489 GKP
-494 QPTGAPVVTSGATRP
+494 QGAPVITSTARRP
-509 EYKDS
+509 SFQDS
-514 TVTVAVNPTYAQHGK
+514 TVTVAANPSYNQHGR
-529 FHNWLLGEH
+529 FHNWLLGSH
-538 YRREWATPVKF
+538 YRQEWATPVRF
-549 PVLDIKTAEG
+549 PVLDINTAEG

-567 GGKQTASLKVRNEDG
+567 GGKQTASLKVRNQDG
-582 YYYTVRGIDKDPA
+582 YYFTVRGIDKDPA
-595 AVLPENFRTG
+595 AVLPENLRTG

-624 VLPPLATAA
+624 VLPPLAEAA

-653 YQQRFANTPA
+653 YQEKFANTPA

-668 AKGSQDTD
+668 AKGSQDND
-676 ASLGFAKKLVSTD
+676 ASLGYAKKLVSTD
-689 KMLEN
+689 KMLEE
-694 LLEDNDNQVDQSAFA
+694 LLQDNDNRVDQPAFA

-725 DQWRWAQRKTSDGD
+725 DQWRWAQRKTKDGD
-739 KVYTAVPEDRDIA
+739 KIYTAVPEDRDIA

-774 NFGYTYGDYKG
+774 NFGYDYGDYKG

-795 LYLSGV
+795 LYLSGIG
-801 SREEWVKQA
+801 REEWVKQA
-810 EIMKAQLTDE
+810 TIMKAQLTDA
-820 VIEKAFRDKWPA
+820 VIEKAFRERWP
-832 QIYAAH
+832 QEIYAAH
-838 GAEIVAKLKSRRDLL
+838 GAEIVAKLKRRRDLL
-853 PDVARKYSD
+853 PDVAGKYAD
-862 VMSDI
+862 LMADI
-867 VEVRGSQKREK
+867 VEVRGSEKNEK

-887 KTRVVMQKISKKGN
+887 KTHVVLQKISKKGE
-901 LSKVL
+901 LTKVL
-906 YDRTFDRVTD
+906 YDRTFDKKTD
-916 EIRLYGISGK
+916 EIRLYGISGQ
-926 DVYDL
+926 DVYNL
-931 SGDERQGHKIRIIGG
+931 TGDERQGHKIRIIGG
-946 TGRDSIIDNSR
+946 TGRDSIVDNSR
-957 VAGIRHRTQIY
+957 VAGPRHRTQVY

-974 VIQNRL
+974 VVLNQR

-1040 REPFGSEQSL
+1040 REPYSSEQSL
-1050 TANIAPARSG
+1050 TANFAPARE
-1060 AFNLRYLGQFTS
+1060 AYNLRYTGQFTS
-1072 VFGGKTDLHVAAQYY
+1072 VFGGKTDLHVASQYY
-1087 GPQLLYNFFGIG
+1087 GPQLLYNFFGLG
-1099 NNTQNYA
+1099 NNSQNFA
-1106 KNADEHATNRS
+1106 VENGDQATNRS
-1117 VNSAYRIRF
+1117 VNSAYRVRF
-1126 DRLYIAP
+1126 DRFYVAP
-1133 TFERKLFSFGTF
+1133 TFERKLFTF
-1145 GVGPQFERFRVMDD
+1145 GKFGIGPQFERFRVQDD
-1159 QIGTV
+1159 QIGSV

-1177 FGIRNSDF
+1177 FGIRHSDF
-1185 QANSYLGGLVY
+1185 QANTYLGGLLY
-1196 LNFGAQSSPKD
+1196 LDFGAQSTPKD

-1221 FQLNGEQLTYGRIA
+1221 FQLGGDKLTYGRLS
-1235 SELKAYLTPNFPFRI
+1235 SEIKAYLTPNFPFRL
-1250 TYAGRVGWQHNIGDY
+1250 TYAGRIGVQHNIGDY

-1288 GRDALYGNFEAR
+1288 GRSSLYANFEAR

-1309 LFPGTFGVLG
+1309 LFPGQFGVLG

-1328 GEDKRTGIQ
+1328 DLDTRTGLS
-1337 AFHTGF
+1337 AFHSAF
-1343 GGGAFVNILDA
+1343 GGGVFVSIISQA
-1354 SVINVT
+1354 IINVT
-1360 YSVGEENLVYV
+1360 YSVGEERLAFV